1 MANNSVEKYQPG
13 VKSPVV
19 KAAFDL
25 ELAKHN
31 YQALLQNLSAVT
43 ITRDNVND
51 DLTKSGREVLKT
63 LELKKDE
70 LAKEPLQWHRDVME
84 NYKSLKNPLEEQ
96 VSRILAEKKSVADQ
110 INKEA
115 AQQLAEKTRIV
126 NAQAAIPAFTNKIAN
141 LIQSAKTDADIV
153 SIEKMIGSEKTKTS
167 VYQEFIPQ
175 LIEQCDA
182 LRPDIKS
189 VKETIRERQI
199 AEENEKK
206 AMESGDIHAATS
218 LREQREHLEAVI
230 EETGLRIHEKA
241 YEKAAAIEIIVPEV
255 MDTAPKG
262 RTNWKWR
269 VDDIKMLQKKMPH
282 LVKLVPDDDA
292 INTLL
297 ATKRL
302 DGSLKDKME
311 EKLFGLT
318 FFNDKSYTK

>member
-31 YQALLQNLSAVT
+31 YQLLLQDLSTVT
-43 ITRDNVND
+43 ATRDNINE
-51 DLTKSGREVLKT
+51 DLTKSGREVLKI
-63 LELKKDE
+63 LEQKKEE

-84 NYKSLKNPLEEQ
+84 NYKGLKNPIEEQ
-96 VSRILAEKKSVADQ
+96 VDRILGEKKVIAMQ
-110 INKEA
+110 INEEA
-115 AQQLAEKTRIV
+115 AKQLAEQLRV
-126 NAQAAIPAFTNKIAN
+126 LNAQAAIPAFTNKVAN
-141 LIQSAKTDADIV
+141 LIQTAKTDSDIV
-153 SIEKMIGSEKTKTS
+153 TIEKMIGSEKTKTS
-167 VYQEFIPQ
+167 LYHEFIPQ

-182 LRPDIKS
+182 LRPDIKN
-189 VKETIRERQI
+189 VKDTIRQRQI
-199 AEENEKK
+199 TEEKEKN
-206 AMESGDIHAATS
+206 AIATGDIQSATT
-218 LREQREHLEAVI
+218 LREERELLEAVI
-230 EETGLRIHEKA
+230 EETGIRIHEKA

-262 RTNWKWR
+262 RTNWRWR
-269 VDDIKMLQKKMPH
+269 VDDIKLLQKKMPH

-292 INTLL
+292 INSLM
-297 ATKRL
+297 ATKKL

-318 FFNDKSYTK
+318 FYNDKSYSK